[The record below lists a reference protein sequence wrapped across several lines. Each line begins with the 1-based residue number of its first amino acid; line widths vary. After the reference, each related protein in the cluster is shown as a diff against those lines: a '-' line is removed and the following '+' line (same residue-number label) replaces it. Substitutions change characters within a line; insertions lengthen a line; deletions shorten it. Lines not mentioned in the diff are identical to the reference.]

1 MGNEL
6 EVVVDGI
13 IYQLQSHGGISR
25 LFSEILP
32 RMCDIDDSLHV
43 TLLTSGKCTQALPT
57 HLRIHHY
64 PLLPVDD
71 LLRPR
76 RLWLPILQRARSLIQ
91 QSWVKNANG
100 RIWHSTYYTML
111 EKWEGSVIV
120 TVVDMIPEHFMH
132 LFNGSGNDWFRE
144 QKRRCVLAAD
154 AVICIS
160 RTTQKDVQQF
170 YGIDAARIQVV
181 PLAHSHVFKLLDAT
195 DHSLKLST
203 AKPFL
208 LYVGSRAHY
217 KNFGNLLHGYGV
229 WPRRNEVDLVVVGS
243 GWSREEERILAELE
257 IKDQV
262 VLLSNVDDV
271 SLCHLYNQAA
281 ALVYPSLYEGFGIP
295 LLEAMACGCPVVAS
309 RIPAT
314 IEVAGEC
321 PIYFELTETDDL
333 LAALDTALLEGRDSR
348 RARLGLEKV
357 KHFSWDETARR
368 TLDVYHALSN
378 SE

>member
-1 MGNEL
+1 
-6 EVVVDGI
+6 
-13 IYQLQSHGGISR
+13 
-25 LFSEILP
+25 
-32 RMCDIDDSLHV
+32 MCDIDDSLHV
-43 TLLTSGKCTQALPT
+43 TLLTSGKCLQALPT
-57 HLRIHHY
+57 HLCIHHH

-71 LLRPR
+71 LFRPR
-76 RLWLPILQRARSLIQ
+76 RLWLPILQRARSRIQ

-181 PLAHSHVFKLLDAT
+181 PLAHSPIFRLLDAT
-195 DHSLKLST
+195 DHSFKLPT

-208 LYVGSRAHY
+208 LYVGSRAQY
-217 KNFGNLLHGYGV
+217 KNFRSLLYGYSV
-229 WPRRNEVDLVVVGS
+229 WPRRDEADLVVVGS
-243 GWSREEERILAELE
+243 GWSREEKRTLAELE
-257 IKDQV
+257 IKER
-262 VLLSNVDDV
+262 VLLLGNVDDE
-271 SLCHLYNQAA
+271 SLCHLYNQASA
-281 ALVYPSLYEGFGIP
+281 FVYPSLYEGFGIP

-314 IEVAGEC
+314 MEVAGEC
-321 PIYFELTETDDL
+321 PIYFEPTETDDL
-333 LAALDTALLEGRDSR
+333 LAALDTVLLEGRDSR
-348 RARLGLEKV
+348 RVRLGLEQV
-357 KHFSWDETARR
+357 KHFSWDETTRG